1 MVAGRGEKR
10 TDISTLPGVTMST
23 TMRQECICIVAMIL
37 ILGFHTGQ
45 AQLFNYSSA
54 ISGWDAAFGHSPS
67 AQARL
72 SC

>member
-1 MVAGRGEKR
+1 
-10 TDISTLPGVTMST
+10 
-23 TMRQECICIVAMIL
+23 MRQECICIVAMIL